1 MLELLK
7 NAWSGWFEYTDNGKY
22 AVLLIIVLMF
32 FWFRREA
39 CKEKLLLVYTTVM
52 AVCCI
57 FPVSAA
63 LLMAYQTRFYD
74 YEWIW
79 NYVPVT
85 LMIAYG
91 AVIIL
96 DGLREHF
103 QKDRKK
109 PGKWKQLISVG
120 LTALVI
126 TTIFL
131 SGRLGQAVVDGQ
143 VDSQQ
148 QQKAENALNILMETA
163 EGQAIC
169 LWGPREIMECA
180 RAQRGDIK
188 LLYGRDMWEVALKAY
203 SYEAYG
209 ENEQMLY
216 QWMCNAEQTGK
227 ENYKIAEENVIKG
240 AVCIKTA
247 VKAGVNRIL
256 LPDTMS
262 SKNVKTLAK
271 RVKAKVQTVEG
282 YYLLIL

>member
-91 AVIIL
+91 AVIIIEWL
-96 DGLREHF
+96 CEYYRQNGN
-103 QKDRKK
+103 RKWNK
-109 PGKWKQLISVG
+109 YIPAGVTL
-120 LTALVI
+120 LVMI
-126 TTIFL
+126 LIFL
-131 SGRLGQAVVDGQ
+131 SGRLEQTISGGQHDSSGQ
-143 VDSQQ
+143 QR
-148 QQKAENALNILMETA
+148 AENILDMLVETA
-163 EGQAIC
+163 EGEELC
-169 LWGPREIMECA
+169 LWAPKEIMEYA
-180 RAQRGDIK
+180 RAANAEVK
-188 LLYGRDMWEVALKAY
+188 VLYGRDMWEAALGAY
-203 SYEAYG
+203 SYETYG
-209 ENEQMLY
+209 EDEQMLY

-227 ENYKIAEENVIKG
+227 ENYKIDEENVIKG
-240 AVCIKTA
+240 AVCIKAA

-271 RVKAKVQTVEG
+271 RVKADVQTVEG